1 MTTPASLKISFVE
14 ATELDET
21 KIETRVI
28 GKWIH
33 AVQNQH
39 EADPNAP
46 ALESNGDVSD
56 E

>member
-1 MTTPASLKISFVE
+1 MVTNANDNTTYYLA
-14 ATELDET
+14 ELDET